1 MVYLEGLVGFY
12 CDPKYQYDSSGC
24 ADVSLNAYTD
34 NHCGSGDYYEI
45 RLITDECIYSDW
57 HKWQQ
62 LECTEDTATMYYY
75 DTIPPQC
82 SDAYMTNS
90 TLLHEG
96 SLDGGEA
103 GCMTVEGCD
112 TEAPSKSPTI
122 AQSQSPFMTTTNKP
136 TSEPTGIPSIDPTR
150 NPLVM
155 ATRYPTD
162 SPAKVPTTP
171 DPTTSTP
178 VQLTTDPTLAPTLA
192 PSRAPTTAYSMH
204 SLAPTLAPSER
215 PSVTPSVSQAASK
228 SETND
233 SKTSSVVIYII
244 IGVVIVVIFCILIIF
259 AQRYYYKKKLD
270 NIAFVNASINEETA
284 ITSVTSQRHSG
295 KMQLI
300 STNEWD
306 EPAITNN
313 DGNVDRD
320 GGDDKT
326 SGLLASQDQMDG
338 NQ

>member
-1 MVYLEGLVGFY
+1 MGFY

-62 LECTEDTATMYYY
+62 LECTEDTATMNYYE
-75 DTIPPQC
+75 TMTPQC

-96 SLDGGEA
+96 SLDGEEV
-103 GCMTVEGCD
+103 GCLAVEGCD
-112 TEAPSKSPTI
+112 TEGPSRSPTI
-122 AQSQSPFMTTTNKP
+122 AQSQSPSIATTNKP
-136 TSEPTGIPSIDPTR
+136 TTTDSTSDPTR
-150 NPLVM
+150 YPVVM

-162 SPAKVPTTP
+162 SP
-171 DPTTSTP
+171 
-178 VQLTTDPTLAPTLA
+178 TTDPTTPEPTSSTSVQLTADPTFAPTVAPSMAPTAAHSMDSLA
-192 PSRAPTTAYSMH
+192 PS
-204 SLAPTLAPSER
+204 LAPSWR
-215 PSVTPSVSQAASK
+215 PSITPSVSQAASK

-244 IGVVIVVIFCILIIF
+244 IGVVIVVILCILIIF

-306 EPAITNN
+306 GSAITND
-313 DGNVDRD
+313 DGNIDRD

-326 SGLLASQDQMDG
+326 SGLLASQDKMDG